1 MARTIIKA
9 TDTFTKKD
17 MINSKNGNSMQ
28 EYAGDTAIT
37 VTAAAKIENV
47 DESTGEIK
55 YVSTVV
61 TGDGDY
67 LTSISNN
74 VYETMDDLID
84 YMNELQ
90 EPAVIEIK
98 KAKSKSGRDFLSMY
112 IK

>member
-1 MARTIIKA
+1 MARTIINK
-9 TDTFTKKD
+9 TETFTKKD
-17 MINSKNGNSMQ
+17 MINSKNGTSLQ

-37 VTAAAKIENV
+37 VIAAAKIENV
-47 DESTGEIK
+47 NESNGEVQ

-61 TGDGDY
+61 TGDGNY

-84 YMNELQ
+84 YMDELQ
-90 EPAVIEIK
+90 EPAMIVVK